1 MCLICVE
8 FQRERMTVFEA
19 RRAFG
24 EMVEG
29 MEREHAL
36 EVEEMLAEAE
46 EEARRRAR
54 DERDT
59 PTK

>member
-8 FQRERMTVFEA
+8 FERERMTVFEA

-29 MEREHAL
+29 MEPEHAL
-36 EVEEMLAEAE
+36 EVEDMLAEAE
-46 EEARRRAR
+46 AEAQRKAR
-54 DERDT
+54 EERDAQD
-59 PTK
+59 

>member
-24 EMVEG
+24 EMAVGMDKEHVEQ
-29 MEREHAL
+29 
-36 EVEEMLAEAE
+36 VEAMLSEAE
-46 EEARRRAR
+46 EDARRGAARAAS
-54 DERDT
+54 DDD
-59 PTK
+59 

>member
-8 FQRERMTVFEA
+8 FQKERMTIFEA

-29 MEREHAL
+29 LDDKHAT
-36 EVEEMLAEAE
+36 EVEQMISKAEQAKRR
-46 EEARRRAR
+46 EA
-54 DERDT
+54 DEADDG
-59 PTK
+59 

>member
-8 FQRERMTVFEA
+8 FQKERMTVFEA

-29 MEREHAL
+29 MDNAHVE
-36 EVEEMLAEAE
+36 EVEAMLREAE
-46 EEARRRAR
+46 EATRRAAS
-54 DERDT
+54 DASDDD
-59 PTK
+59 

>member
-8 FQRERMTVFEA
+8 FQKERMTVFEA

-29 MEREHAL
+29 LDAKHAA
-36 EVEEMLAEAE
+36 EVEEMLDEAE
-46 EEARRRAR
+46 EAEEAA
-54 DERDT
+54 DD
-59 PTK
+59 